1 MRRIPCRRSLLER
14 DAKGDTS
21 CVGYIILVTSSDY
34 RNDLILFASIFCEG
48 YDFLADGGFT
58 GSSVRLNRVSG
69 FVDDLIADR
78 SAGGCICFQNH
89 LVSVCAGSGDRN
101 GDFLAL
107 RQVLTSDAVTFTVVP
122 SLPIETLSGMVMVYS
137 GSAVSVTEML
147 WLDAVSVPQPWKR
160 AGNARQVRV

>member
-69 FVDDLIADR
+69 FADDLIADR
-78 SAGGCICFQNH
+78 SAGRCICFQNH

-101 GDFLAL
+101 RDFLAL
-107 RQVLTSDAVTFTVVP
+107 RQVFDIGRRNIYSCSY
-122 SLPIETLSGMVMVYS
+122 SLPGSFCLIFARMRRPLLSIAALSPLFVRW
-137 GSAVSVTEML
+137 VT
-147 WLDAVSVPQPWKR
+147 
-160 AGNARQVRV
+160 G